1 MATLSGLDYI
11 GLAAHNRISTWR
23 HVVKKL
29 LRSLLKAGVYFLERS
44 DRNTADIADQVKDR
58 VQNLS
63 RRARHAISGQEDHTI
78 RNTISFAA
86 GIGLGIGVGMLLAPS
101 PGEETRSSIV
111 GKVHDFGDK
120 VRERFSPEVKKPA
133 TGTEGM

>member
-1 MATLSGLDYI
+1 MATLSCLDYI
-11 GLAAHNRISTWR
+11 GLAAHNRISPWR
-23 HVVKKL
+23 YFVNKL
-29 LRSLLKAGVYFLERS
+29 LRSLIKAGVYFLEQS
-44 DRNTADIADQVKDR
+44 DRNTADMADRVKDR

-63 RRARHAISGQEDHTI
+63 RRAGHAIYGQEDHTV
-78 RNTISFAA
+78 RNAISFAA

-120 VRERFSPEVKKPA
+120 VRERFSPEAKKPA
-133 TGTEGM
+133 AGTEGM